1 MPPTGG
7 ATATS
12 SKKSPFTTTN
22 NIMPHIGIVFSVLCR
37 VVLITLPIDYYVIH
51 WEQFNFINKNIF
63 F

>member
-12 SKKSPFTTTN
+12 SKKKAHLQQQIT
-22 NIMPHIGIVFSVLCR
+22 MPHIGIVFSVLCR

-51 WEQFNFINKNIF
+51 WEQFKFYK
-63 F
+63 